1 MMQIKTDKDVIS
13 DASRKLETVFAIM
26 TEMEKRGNTS
36 ITIELAKAL
45 LQATRKTLEEA
56 IANERK

>member
-1 MMQIKTDKDVIS
+1 MEQTKTDKDVIS

-36 ITIELAKAL
+36 ISIELAKAL

-56 IANERK
+56 MTND

>member
-1 MMQIKTDKDVIS
+1 MTQIKTDKDVIS

>member
-1 MMQIKTDKDVIS
+1 MEQTKTDKDVIS

-26 TEMEKRGNTS
+26 TEMEKRGNAS
-36 ITIELAKAL
+36 ISIELAKAL

-56 IANERK
+56 MTND

>member
-1 MMQIKTDKDVIS
+1 MEQTKTDKDVIS

-26 TEMEKRGNTS
+26 TEMEKRGGTS
-36 ITIELAKAL
+36 VSIELAKAL

-56 IANERK
+56 VTDECK

>member
-1 MMQIKTDKDVIS
+1 MTQTKTDKDVIS

-26 TEMEKRGNTS
+26 TEMENRGNTS
-36 ITIELAKAL
+36 ISIELAKAL

-56 IANERK
+56 VADE

>member
-1 MMQIKTDKDVIS
+1 MTQIKTDKDVIS

-26 TEMEKRGNTS
+26 TEMENRGNTS
-36 ITIELAKAL
+36 ISIELAKAL

-56 IANERK
+56 VADE

>member
-1 MMQIKTDKDVIS
+1 MTQTKTDKDVIS
-13 DASRKLETVFAIM
+13 DASRKLETVLAIM

-36 ITIELAKAL
+36 ISIELAKAL

-56 IANERK
+56 IAND